1 MIGGHSFHRYHN
13 SLVYPDKFESPK
25 CRLCDSNKEETS
37 HLFAYC
43 PGLAQIRMR
52 ICGQQR
58 LSDDFKWTPTMLLA
72 MIKEIDKVC
81 PEEGMIYDSTNTQMH
96 NASSGPIQE

>member
-1 MIGGHSFHRYHN
+1 
-13 SLVYPDKFESPK
+13 
-25 CRLCDSNKEETS
+25 
-37 HLFAYC
+37 
-43 PGLAQIRMR
+43 MR

-81 PEEGMIYDSTNTQMH
+81 PEEGMIYDSNNTQTH
-96 NASSGPIQE
+96 NASSGPVQE

>member
-1 MIGGHSFHRYHN
+1 
-13 SLVYPDKFESPK
+13 
-25 CRLCDSNKEETS
+25 
-37 HLFAYC
+37 
-43 PGLAQIRMR
+43 MR

-96 NASSGPIQE
+96 NASSGPVQE